1 MNKQSWGNLFLYVAC
16 LKNRINPFKNNV
28 RGLVHYHR
36 PNRNFQEQETNFDS
50 KREKI
55 SGQPK
60 NINSNS

>member
-16 LKNRINPFKNNV
+16 LKNRINPFKTNV

-36 PNRNFQEQETNFDS
+36 PHINFQEQETNFDS

-55 SGQPK
+55 SGQPE
-60 NINSNS
+60 NIN

>member
-1 MNKQSWGNLFLYVAC
+1 MNKQSWGNLFLYIAC

-36 PNRNFQEQETNFDS
+36 PHRNFQEQETNFDS

-55 SGQPK
+55 SGQPE
-60 NINSNS
+60 NIN